1 MELKTIETPW
11 SSITWEDMA
20 TLAICLALDL
30 LDYIVPFMATPVY
43 GDILDFTGIVFCMLF
58 FNWVG
63 VVTFLEIIPGTDI
76 IPIFSITWLS
86 WYIIISRVRRKKL
99 EQELEQWK

>member
-11 SSITWEDMA
+11 SSITWEDMT

-63 VVTFLEIIPGTDI
+63 AVTFLEIIPGTDI

-86 WYIIISRVRRKKL
+86 WYINISRVRRKKL